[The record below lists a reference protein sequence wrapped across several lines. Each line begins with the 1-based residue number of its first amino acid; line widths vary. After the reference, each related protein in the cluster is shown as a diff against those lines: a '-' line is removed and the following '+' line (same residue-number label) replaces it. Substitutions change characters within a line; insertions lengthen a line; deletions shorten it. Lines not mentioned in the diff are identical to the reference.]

1 MTTNSLKG
9 IISFTI
15 TDKGA
20 LHSAYMPFMQNG
32 GLFVPSTRTYQL
44 GDEVFVLLRLMD
56 DTSFMTVTGNVAWV
70 TPVGAQGNKVS
81 GIGVH
86 FSNDNADQTRLH
98 IEQYLRSV
106 NRDRPTHTI

>member
-9 IISFTI
+9 IISFSI
-15 TDKGA
+15 TDRGA

-32 GLFVPSTRTYQL
+32 GMFVPSTRTYQL
-44 GDEVFVLLRLMD
+44 GDEVFVLLRLMND
-56 DTSFMTVTGNVAWV
+56 ASFLTVVGTVAWM

-86 FSNDNADQTRLH
+86 FSEADNDRARLH
-98 IEQYLRSV
+98 IEHHLQSV
-106 NRDRPTHTI
+106 NRDRPTHTM